1 MGLAR
6 KSCLV
11 GLLFVLSGSLPFGAS
26 AADLRSIE
34 VWQEGDRYHL
44 ISESLIGASQDA
56 LYNVL
61 IDYEQFKHFTSAIV
75 ASNNV
80 AAGEDGRPRFF
91 TRMRGCVFLYCHTF
105 IRRGYLLLI
114 PKHDIVAV
122 TEPEESDFEFSREQ
136 WLLSSEG
143 KDTVMIYQ
151 FEMEPSFWV
160 PPFIGP
166 YYLKRALKSGSIRTI
181 QRIEAIARG
190 ERPIP

>member
-1 MGLAR
+1 MSLTR
-6 KSCLV
+6 KTCLV
-11 GLLFVLSGSLPFGAS
+11 GLCFVLFETLSFSVYG
-26 AADLRSIE
+26 ADLRSIE

-61 IDYEQFKHFTSAIV
+61 IDYDQFKHFTSAIV

-80 AAGEDGRPRFF
+80 EAGKDGRPRFF

-105 IRRGYLLLI
+105 IRRGYLLLT
-114 PKHDIVAV
+114 PKRDIVAV

-136 WLLSSEG
+136 WQLSSEG
-143 KDTVMIYQ
+143 EDTLMIYQ
-151 FEMEPSFWV
+151 FEMEPSFWL
-160 PPFIGP
+160 PPYIGP
-166 YYLKRALKSGSIRTI
+166 YYLKRVLRSGSIRTI